1 MQGSVGS
8 RFADLISFQEG
19 AAVGFSVVCQL
30 LINGILAGA
39 LYAAIAVGLS
49 LVFGIMKVINFAH
62 GTFLMIAMYLGFWI
76 WKGLGWEPYFSMV
89 LTIPALFM
97 LGYLIEGYIIEPVF
111 KKEHADVREPIGVL
125 LLTCGLGLALNNTAL
140 LLFTGTQRNLEIPLS
155 VMALEIGDVVISIPR
170 LIAFVGAALMVVLL
184 YLFLTRTMIG
194 KAMNATSQDR
204 EAARLIGIDDYKLY
218 RLAFALN
225 TSMVGIAGA
234 LLLPF
239 FFVFPEVG
247 ELFNLKSFIVV
258 VLGGVGSIPGVI
270 LGGLVVGLIESF
282 GTHFL
287 SALGAEV
294 FIFAIFISLLLIR
307 PKGLLGKE

>member
-1 MQGSVGS
+1 M
-8 RFADLISFQEG
+8 E
-19 AAVGFSVVCQL
+19 FSLVLQL
-30 LINGILAGA
+30 VINGVLAGA
-39 LYAAIAVGLS
+39 LYAAIALGLS

-62 GTFLMIAMYLGFWI
+62 GSFLMGAMYLSFWI
-76 WKGLGWEPYFSMV
+76 WKWLGWEPYFSMII
-89 LTIPALFM
+89 TIPALFA

-125 LLTCGLGLALNNTAL
+125 LLTCGLGLAINNSAL

-155 VMALEIGDVVISIPR
+155 TMAFEFWDVVVSVPR
-170 LIAFVGAALMVVLL
+170 LLAFLGAALLTLL
-184 YLFLTRTMIG
+184 LSLFLNRTMVG

-218 RLAFALN
+218 RLSFALN
-225 TSMVGIAGA
+225 TAMVGIAGA

-247 ELFNLKSFIVV
+247 ELFNLKSFIIV
-258 VLGGVGSIPGVI
+258 VLGGVGSVPGVI
-270 LGGLVVGLIESF
+270 LGGLVVGFIESF
-282 GTHFL
+282 GTHFV

-294 FIFAIFISLLLIR
+294 IIFAIFITVLLIR

>member
-1 MQGSVGS
+1 M
-8 RFADLISFQEG
+8 E
-19 AAVGFSVVCQL
+19 FSVVLQL

-39 LYAAIAVGLS
+39 LYVAIAVGLS

-76 WKGLGWEPYFSMV
+76 WRWVGWEPYFSMV
-89 LTIPALFM
+89 ITIPALFI
-97 LGYLIEGYIIEPVF
+97 LGYLIERYVIEPVF

-140 LLFTGTQRNLEIPLS
+140 LLFTGTQRNLEIPIS
-155 VMALEIGDVVISIPR
+155 TMAFEMGDVVVSIPR
-170 LIAFVGAALMVVLL
+170 LIAFLGAALLTILL
-184 YLFLTRTMIG
+184 YLFLNRTMVG

-218 RLAFALN
+218 RLSFALN
-225 TSMVGIAGA
+225 TTMVGVAGA

-239 FFVFPEVG
+239 FFVSPEVG

-258 VLGGVGSIPGVI
+258 VLGGVGSVPGVI

-282 GTHFL
+282 GTHFV

-294 FIFAIFISLLLIR
+294 IIFIIFISLLLIR

>member
-1 MQGSVGS
+1 
-8 RFADLISFQEG
+8 LFQEG
-19 AAVGFSVVCQL
+19 IPVGISVVFQL

-76 WKGLGWEPYFSMV
+76 WKWVGWEPYFSMIITVPV
-89 LTIPALFM
+89 LFI

-140 LLFTGTQRNLEIPLS
+140 LLFTGTQRNLEIPIS
-155 VMALEIGDVVISIPR
+155 TMAFEFGDVVVSVPR
-170 LIAFVGAALMVVLL
+170 LIAFVGATLMVILL
-184 YLFLTRTMIG
+184 YLFLTRTMVG
-194 KAMNATSQDR
+194 RAMNATSQDR

-218 RLAFALN
+218 RLSFAMN
-225 TSMVGIAGA
+225 TAMVGIAGA
-234 LLLPF
+234 LLLPY

-270 LGGLVVGLIESF
+270 LGGLVVGGIESF
-282 GTHFL
+282 GTHFI

-294 FIFAIFISLLLIR
+294 VIFAIFITLLLIR

>member
-1 MQGSVGS
+1 V
-8 RFADLISFQEG
+8 E
-19 AAVGFSVVCQL
+19 FSLVLQL
-30 LINGILAGA
+30 LINGVLAGA

-62 GTFLMIAMYLGFWI
+62 GTFLMIAMYIGFWI
-76 WKGLGWEPYFSMV
+76 WKGLGWEPYFSMIV
-89 LTIPALFM
+89 TIPALFV
-97 LGYLIEGYIIEPVF
+97 LGYLIEGYVIEPVF

-140 LLFTGTQRNLEIPLS
+140 LLFTGTQRNLEIPVS
-155 VMALEIGDVVISIPR
+155 SMAFEFWDVVVSIPR
-170 LIAFVGAALMVVLL
+170 LIAFVGAALVTLAL
-184 YLFLTRTMIG
+184 YLFLDRTMAG

-225 TSMVGIAGA
+225 TTMVGIAGA

-258 VLGGVGSIPGVI
+258 VLGGVGSVPGVI

-282 GTHFL
+282 GTHFV

-294 FIFAIFISLLLIR
+294 IIFIIFVGLLLVR

>member
-1 MQGSVGS
+1 V
-8 RFADLISFQEG
+8 E
-19 AAVGFSVVCQL
+19 FSLVLQL

-62 GTFLMIAMYLGFWI
+62 GTFLMISMYIGFWI
-76 WKGLGWEPYFSMV
+76 WKGLGWEPYFSMII
-89 LTIPALFM
+89 TIPALFV
-97 LGYLIEGYIIEPVF
+97 LGYVIEGYIIEPVF

-155 VMALEIGDVVISIPR
+155 TMAFEFWDVVVSIPR
-170 LIAFVGAALMVVLL
+170 LVAFVGAALVTFLL
-184 YLFLTRTMIG
+184 HLFLTRTMAG

-218 RLAFALN
+218 RLSFALN
-225 TSMVGIAGA
+225 TTMVGIAGA

-258 VLGGVGSIPGVI
+258 VLGGVGSVPGVI

-282 GTHFL
+282 GTHFV

-294 FIFAIFISLLLIR
+294 IIFIIFVGLLLIR

>member
-1 MQGSVGS
+1 VG
-8 RFADLISFQEG
+8 
-19 AAVGFSVVCQL
+19 VSVVLQL
-30 LINGILAGA
+30 LINGVLAGA

-62 GTFLMIAMYLGFWI
+62 GTFLMIAMYLSYWI
-76 WKGLGWEPYFSMV
+76 WRGAGWEPYFSMII
-89 LTIPALFM
+89 TIPALFI
-97 LGYLIEGYIIEPVF
+97 LGYLIEGYVIEPVF

-140 LLFTGTQRNLEIPLS
+140 LLFTGTQRSLEIPLS
-155 VMALEIGDVVISIPR
+155 TMAFEFWDVVVSVPR
-170 LIAFVGAALMVVLL
+170 FIAFLGAALVTFLL
-184 YLFLTRTMIG
+184 SLFLNRTMIG

-225 TSMVGIAGA
+225 TTMVGIAGA
-234 LLLPF
+234 FLLPF

-258 VLGGVGSIPGVI
+258 VLGGVGSVPGVI

-282 GTHFL
+282 GSYFV

-294 FIFAIFISLLLIR
+294 IIFGIFISLLLIR